1 MESKVQEYRKYRKS
15 IEINCELELAIEDSE
30 RALPQSLKSCVIKKK
45 KKPAKANTC
54 LTYLATEPF
63 L

>member
-30 RALPQSLKSCVIKKK
+30 RALPQSLKSRVIKKK
-45 KKPAKANTC
+45 KKTC
-54 LTYLATEPF
+54 
-63 L
+63 